1 MVVVV
6 EEEAVA
12 AALAVVALARLR
24 QAHLP
29 LAQDRLV
36 RLRQA
41 AEALVAHQVAQV

>member
-1 MVVVV
+1 VVV

-29 LAQDRLV
+29 LAQDPRARL
-36 RLRQA
+36 LQA
-41 AEALVAHQVAQV
+41 AAALVAHQVAQA